1 MLYKA
6 VNYEKAI
13 YMGEIAHNS
22 PNLTRGIFNKKL
34 PHYVINTLYLSYE
47 YIIILFLEKYQY
59 FLKAKQLDGKSP
71 F

>member
-47 YIIILFLEKYQY
+47 YIIILFFRKISIFFES
-59 FLKAKQLDGKSP
+59 KAA
-71 F
+71 